1 MLTKMQNV
9 FGLLLLRSGER
20 LKRLGE
26 RLGTKDTGKVPTK
39 TPLKIWGIM
48 EGPFHRDDFPEDE
61 LDDLGIS
68 DDVEWMIVA
77 KIEEDGKIGTVNFW
91 YETFEEVDALVGYF
105 KFNIEPLEV
114 IE

>member
-1 MLTKMQNV
+1 
-9 FGLLLLRSGER
+9 
-20 LKRLGE
+20 
-26 RLGTKDTGKVPTK
+26 
-39 TPLKIWGIM
+39 
-48 EGPFHRDDFPEDE
+48 
-61 LDDLGIS
+61 
-68 DDVEWMIVA
+68 MIVA